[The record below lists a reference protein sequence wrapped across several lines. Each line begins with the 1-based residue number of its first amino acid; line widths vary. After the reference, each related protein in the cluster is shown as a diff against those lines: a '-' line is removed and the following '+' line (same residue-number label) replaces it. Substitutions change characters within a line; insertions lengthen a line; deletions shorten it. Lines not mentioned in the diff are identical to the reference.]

1 MEKDSN
7 IENLDHHLTQLI
19 ELLNHPG
26 YEHVTQDFL
35 SWLRHVIEEKH
46 QMEFD
51 FGQIESISE
60 ARDMLK
66 ENIEAWKQNLIVTG
80 VMQGREEGLT
90 LGREEGLNLGR
101 EEGKTLGREEGIL
114 IGEALLLER
123 LLKRRFGEL
132 PENITQK
139 LRYATQEEL
148 ETWSYAVLDSKLL
161 EDIFQ
166 DL

>member
-1 MEKDSN
+1 
-7 IENLDHHLTQLI
+7 
-19 ELLNHPG
+19 
-26 YEHVTQDFL
+26 
-35 SWLRHVIEEKH
+35 
-46 QMEFD
+46 
-51 FGQIESISE
+51 
-60 ARDMLK
+60 MLK

-80 VMQGREEGLT
+80 VMQ
-90 LGREEGLNLGR
+90 
-101 EEGKTLGREEGIL
+101 GREEGIL

-132 PENITQK
+132 PDNITHK

-148 ETWSYAVLDSKLL
+148 EGWSYAVLDAKSL

>member
-1 MEKDSN
+1 MEEDSN
-7 IENLDHHLTQLI
+7 IENLDYHLTQLI
-19 ELLNHPG
+19 ELLSHPG

-90 LGREEGLNLGR
+90 LGRV
-101 EEGKTLGREEGIL
+101 EGKTLGREEGIL

-132 PENITQK
+132 PDNITHK

-148 ETWSYAVLDSKLL
+148 ESWSYAVLDAKSLK
-161 EDIFQ
+161 DIFQ

>member
-80 VMQGREEGLT
+80 VMQGREEG
-90 LGREEGLNLGR
+90 
-101 EEGKTLGREEGIL
+101 IL

>member
-80 VMQGREEGLT
+80 VMQGREEG
-90 LGREEGLNLGR
+90 
-101 EEGKTLGREEGIL
+101 IL

-132 PENITQK
+132 PDNITHK

-148 ETWSYAVLDSKLL
+148 EGWSYAVLDAKSL